1 MPNFRYRALT
11 TNGEIVSGLIAA
23 PTAAEVARRIDYL
36 RLVPIDTI
44 VEESATQGSR
54 FNFKFEKRART
65 EDVTIF
71 TLDLA
76 LLLKAGARLDRAL
89 ELLAAD
95 VDIGRLRS
103 TVSAIRSSVL
113 AGESFA
119 DALAHH
125 PALFPPMYVALVRV
139 GEASG
144 TLEQILQVL
153 ASDRSRAEA
162 LRRKIT
168 DAVRYPAF
176 LLFAAT
182 CVLVF
187 FLTFVLPQLGA
198 VLRDMGAKID
208 PIAGIFLR
216 LSDFI
221 TTHKN
226 LVGSTAIIML
236 ASALFFARQQ
246 KFRAAVII
254 RLARLP
260 VLRSI
265 LALHQTAL
273 FCRNLAVLL
282 TAAVPLTTTLR
293 ILTNMM
299 AAVGDSAVWTRVVER
314 VRQGNKLSE
323 ALEETGTLPPLAV
336 RLLRLGE
343 EAGQLPLLA
352 GRVAE
357 FYESKLQRSLDRAV
371 GLVGPLAVIGI
382 STIVGGLIV
391 SVMTALL
398 SVSQSI
404 G

>member
-36 RLVPIDTI
+36 RLVPIDSI

-208 PIAGIFLR
+208 PIAGIFLG

-226 LVGSTAIIML
+226 LVASTAIVLL

-371 GLVGPLAVIGI
+371 GFVGPLAVIGI

>member
-36 RLVPIDTI
+36 RLVPIDSI

-226 LVGSTAIIML
+226 LVGSTAIVL
-236 ASALFFARQQ
+236 LSGALFFARQQ

-382 STIVGGLIV
+382 SMIVGGLIV

>member
-54 FNFKFEKRART
+54 FNFRFEKRAHA

-125 PALFPPMYVALVRV
+125 PALFPPMYIALVRV

-208 PIAGIFLR
+208 PVAGIFLR

-226 LVGSTAIIML
+226 LVGSTAIVLL
-236 ASALFFARQQ
+236 ASALFFVRQQ
-246 KFRAAVII
+246 KFRVVVII

-299 AAVGDSAVWTRVVER
+299 AATGDSAVWTRVVER

>member
-11 TNGEIVSGLIAA
+11 ADGEIVSGLITA

-36 RLVPIDTI
+36 RLVPIDSI
-44 VEESATQGSR
+44 AEESVGPSARLNFR
-54 FNFKFEKRART
+54 FQQRARN
-65 EDVTIF
+65 EDVTTF

-89 ELLAAD
+89 ELLATDAD
-95 VDIGRLRS
+95 VGRFRS
-103 TVSAIRSSVL
+103 TIGAIRSSVL

-119 DALAHH
+119 NALTHH
-125 PALFPPMYVALVRV
+125 PSLFPPMYVALVRV

-144 TLEQILQVL
+144 TLEKILQVL
-153 ASDRSRAEA
+153 ADDRSRATA
-162 LRRKIT
+162 LRHKIA

-187 FLTFVLPQLGA
+187 FLTFVLPQLGS

-208 PIAGIFLR
+208 PIAATFLQ
-216 LSDFI
+216 LSDFV
-221 TTHKN
+221 TGHKN
-226 LVGSTAIIML
+226 LVGSIAILLL
-236 ASALFFARQQ
+236 AGALFLARQT
-246 KFRAAVII
+246 KLRAVII
-254 RLARLP
+254 RRLVRLP

-265 LALHQTAL
+265 LQLHQTAL
-273 FCRNLAVLL
+273 FCRNLEVLL

-293 ILTNMM
+293 ILANML
-299 AAVGDSAVWTRVVER
+299 AAIGDAAVWTRVVER

-323 ALEETGTLPPLAV
+323 ALEEAGTLPQLAV
-336 RLLRLGE
+336 RMLRLGE
-343 EAGQLPLLA
+343 ESGQLPLLA
-352 GRVAE
+352 GRVAG
-357 FYESKLQRSLDRAV
+357 FYEAKLQRSLDRAV
-371 GLVGPLAVIGI
+371 GFVGPMAVITI

>member
-44 VEESATQGSR
+44 VEESETQGSR
-54 FNFKFEKRART
+54 FNFRFENRARA

-208 PIAGIFLR
+208 PVAGIFLR

-226 LVGSTAIIML
+226 
-236 ASALFFARQQ
+236 FARRSLYGWHGCQC
-246 KFRAAVII
+246 FARSWRCTRLLCSAAISQSCSQ
-254 RLARLP
+254 RRFRLP
-260 VLRSI
+260 RRCAFSPI
-265 LALHQTAL
+265 
-273 FCRNLAVLL
+273 
-282 TAAVPLTTTLR
+282 
-293 ILTNMM
+293 
-299 AAVGDSAVWTRVVER
+299 
-314 VRQGNKLSE
+314 
-323 ALEETGTLPPLAV
+323 
-336 RLLRLGE
+336 
-343 EAGQLPLLA
+343 
-352 GRVAE
+352 
-357 FYESKLQRSLDRAV
+357 
-371 GLVGPLAVIGI
+371 
-382 STIVGGLIV
+382 
-391 SVMTALL
+391 
-398 SVSQSI
+398 
-404 G
+404 